1 MADLIP
7 RTEAYIAKMRN
18 YLAFAADGTYPHVAP
33 CKGRAFN
40 KYILTIISDHCA
52 VFIIYCSA
60 VYSAFGDCQIEDAW
74 IPFYCMSTGL
84 HDFSR
89 FMAFNRE

>member
-40 KYILTIISDHCA
+40 KYAVIACILTIVPSLYLTA
-52 VFIIYCSA
+52 VLSIQPLETAKLKMRGFH
-60 VYSAFGDCQIEDAW
+60 
-74 IPFYCMSTGL
+74 ST
-84 HDFSR
+84 
-89 FMAFNRE
+89 A

>member
-52 VFIIYCSA
+52 VFILY
-60 VYSAFGDCQIEDAW
+60 
-74 IPFYCMSTGL
+74 
-84 HDFSR
+84 
-89 FMAFNRE
+89 